1 MTANPKQIE
10 AVTSAVRGLFH
21 RLRAFGDRL
30 HADLGITTAMRGV
43 MESLSKNGPMTV
55 PQMARQR
62 PVSRQ
67 HIQMLVN
74 QLSEAGLCAS
84 LPNPEHK
91 RSVLIELTAKG
102 HDAFEE
108 IRRREAAAIAE
119 LFGDIASDDLDAGE
133 RALAAMTA
141 ALDRS
146 LHLPQTEKDNDDDD
160 D

>member
-91 RSVLIELTAKG
+91 RSVLIDLTANG
-102 HDAFEE
+102 RNAFDE
-108 IRRREAAAIAE
+108 IRRREAAAVAD
-119 LFGDIASDDLDAGE
+119 LFGDIAPDDLAAGE
-133 RALAAMTA
+133 RALSAMTA

-146 LHLPQTEKDNDDDD
+146 LHLPQMKKDNHNDD
-160 D
+160 

>member
-1 MTANPKQIE
+1 MTANPNQIE

-43 MESLSKNGPMTV
+43 MESLARSGPMTV

-74 QLSEAGLCAS
+74 QLTEAGLCTA

-91 RSVLIELTAKG
+91 RSVLIDLTGKG
-102 HDAFEE
+102 REVFEE
-108 IRRREAAAIAE
+108 IRRREAAAITE
-119 LFGDIASDDLDAGE
+119 LFGDIAPNDLAAAE
-133 RALAAMTA
+133 RALSAMTA
-141 ALDRS
+141 ALDRR
-146 LHLPQTEKDNDDDD
+146 LHLPRTERDNDDDD